1 MRPAIFI
8 WRRPTIPLHPQGTG
22 GVPPDTPCQTALRAS
37 NTLPRG
43 GGLVASLRKPVHAP
57 DTPCQTALRASN
69 ILPRGGGLVASLRKP
84 VHAPEPPALR
94 ANKLNREQIGL
105 VCSRFICFCHFWNKS
120 SHFVP
125 GRYRFGSLKVSGA
138 SGVVGHPPG
147 GTTDSILAPFCC
159 WSSHSMYD
167 ERRYNNIFNR

>member
-1 MRPAIFI
+1 MGSGVRISLSPPNKNSRSLRPAIFI

-57 DTPCQTALRASN
+57 
-69 ILPRGGGLVASLRKP
+69 
-84 VHAPEPPALR
+84 EPPAPR